1 MTLSIRPDAPRSLQ
15 PPNAHQ
21 PPGTEKNKIKNAS
34 QELGEALHPLPP
46 PIQDSNPIIQVPNPL
61 PGTLA
66 LVCLHLLPHLAR
78 ANPWLVAVD
87 P

>member
-1 MTLSIRPDAPRSLQ
+1 MPHEASSDHDNKKAK
-15 PPNAHQ
+15 PPATHLLHRK
-21 PPGTEKNKIKNAS
+21 KNNGS
-34 QELGEALHPLPP
+34 EESGEALHPLPP

-66 LVCLHLLPHLAR
+66 PVCLHLLPHLAR